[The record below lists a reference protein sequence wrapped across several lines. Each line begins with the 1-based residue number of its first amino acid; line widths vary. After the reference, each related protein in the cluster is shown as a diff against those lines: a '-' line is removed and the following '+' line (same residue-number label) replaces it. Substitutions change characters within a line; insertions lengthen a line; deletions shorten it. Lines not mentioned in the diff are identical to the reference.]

1 LANLR
6 RSHRYAFRL
15 EVLLK
20 GGWKPTPTTTD
31 DVSFHGVF
39 VRTDEERATN
49 QLLKF
54 TVTDPR
60 SGEALELMG
69 IVARCVPPSAAS
81 PERPP
86 GIGISLFGNDRA
98 TEAKWVAMIRQ
109 VKAWADQG
117 LKAPPP
123 ALPVRAGAP
132 AVPASPPV
140 ATAASRPL
148 QQTHTPL
155 GLPRP
160 VPSTPTPLP
169 ARPAPAAQPNAPSAP
184 NAPNTEPVD
193 ATKRAHT
200 RRPAKFN
207 VTLRPDGVGALQQ
220 FELRDI
226 SEGGTFVLST
236 TLIPVGSRVNLRL
249 VHPQTGE
256 TFSIQ
261 GEVARVVDSV
271 NPLDKGIGIR
281 FELSSEERVAWRTFV
296 DRYAPPL
303 PADLPRRV
311 VAIRPPP
318 TEPPIMHGPNET
330 DVDPLSDPAAPPVS
344 VTVPVAATAI
354 GVRSVTIELLPVAS
368 IVKRSSVVAP
378 PEWQYTKFCC
388 VKVEKPRLISWRYFC
403 VERYPPIL
411 RGNARCQRTH

>member
-169 ARPAPAAQPNAPSAP
+169 VRPAPAAPPNAPSAP

-330 DVDPLSDPAAPPVS
+330 DVDPHSDPAAPPV
-344 VTVPVAATAI
+344 VLGLGERPVPV
-354 GVRSVTIELLPVAS
+354 LLGAGLSPIMAPS
-368 IVKRSSVVAP
+368 ALPPGLPPLPTPPPKR
-378 PEWQYTKFCC
+378 
-388 VKVEKPRLISWRYFC
+388 
-403 VERYPPIL
+403 
-411 RGNARCQRTH
+411 